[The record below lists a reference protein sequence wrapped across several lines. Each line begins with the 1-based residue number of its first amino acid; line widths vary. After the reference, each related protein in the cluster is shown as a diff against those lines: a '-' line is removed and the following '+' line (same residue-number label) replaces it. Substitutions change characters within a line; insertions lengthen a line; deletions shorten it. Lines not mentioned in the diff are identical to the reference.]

1 MRWYKTHI
9 SSASSGANTFCMNEN
24 LAHWLTFKTHWEN
37 QEKQSG
43 KSHRIGAA
51 IQKCRRPEGGAKH
64 ARQTAEKNQQAK
76 KSPTWP
82 YMRQMVTGNV
92 QWVVTVLKSPMTIKL
107 LINSLRFWEKIKTLC
122 LYYKRGWW
130 YRNRIL
136 SKCAFVPEC
145 WMQYFTRS
153 LVCLEIVTKITRSFF
168 FVLHKRSCI
177 CIKSVS
183 FTFFSLSVLM

>member
-24 LAHWLTFKTHWEN
+24 LAHWLIFKTHWEN

-64 ARQTAEKNQQAK
+64 ARQRRKISK
-76 KSPTWP
+76 PRKVLLGLTWGRWWQE
-82 YMRQMVTGNV
+82 MFSE
-92 QWVVTVLKSPMTIKL
+92 WWLLKSPMTIKL

-153 LVCLEIVTKITRSFF
+153 LVCLEIVTKITRSVFF
-168 FVLHKRSCI
+168 CFA
-177 CIKSVS
+177 
-183 FTFFSLSVLM
+183 